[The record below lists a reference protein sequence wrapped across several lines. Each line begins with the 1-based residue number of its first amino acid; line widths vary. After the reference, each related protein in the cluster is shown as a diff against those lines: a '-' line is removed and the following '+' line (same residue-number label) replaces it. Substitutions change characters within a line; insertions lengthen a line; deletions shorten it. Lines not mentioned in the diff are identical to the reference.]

1 MLFEPEVIIECLKRE
16 VHLKEVCRK
25 ILCKQVIE
33 RAVQERGI
41 VITPAEIQV
50 EADRQRHQK
59 RLESAAATFAWLQDQ
74 LITPDDWEAGIRD
87 DLIAKKLATTL
98 FADQVSRYF
107 TEHRLDFEQIS
118 LYRIVVPYEQLAQ
131 EIFYQV
137 EESEISFYEA
147 AHLYD
152 IDEQRRLQCGYE
164 GKFYR
169 WGLKPEIAAVVFSAR
184 AKEIISPFHTEQGY
198 ELLMVEEFIAAE
210 LTPEITQKI
219 IDQLFAEWLDSELNY
234 AIHQD
239 NAIRQSDLPAE
250 S

>member
-1 MLFEPEVIIECLKRE
+1 MLFEPEVIIECLRRE
-16 VHLKEVCRK
+16 VHLKEICQK
-25 ILCKQVIE
+25 ILCKQVIN

-41 VITPAEIQV
+41 TITPEEIQV

-87 DLIAKKLATTL
+87 GLIAKKLATAL
-98 FADQVSRYF
+98 FSDQVSKYF
-107 TEHRLDFEQIS
+107 AEHRLDFEQIL
-118 LYRIVVPYEQLAQ
+118 LYKIVVPYEQLAQ

-152 IDEQRRLQCGYE
+152 IDEQRRWQCGYE

-169 WGLKPEIAAVVFSAR
+169 WGLKPDIATVVFSAR
-184 AKEIISPFHTEQGY
+184 LKEIISPFRTDQGY
-198 ELLMVEEFIAAE
+198 ELLMVEEFISAE
-210 LTPEITQKI
+210 LTPEISQKI
-219 IDQLFAEWLDSELNY
+219 TDQLFAEWLNSELTY
-234 AIHQD
+234 AMHQD
-239 NAIRQSDLPAE
+239 GAIQQSDRPADA
-250 S
+250 